1 MNLSKFEPH
10 LAGGY
15 MYIYRNMLIKQQKF
29 IDHEKKKKL
38 QKLMSYTSNTNF
50 AKTNQ
55 NFKKVRHLLNTP
67 IPVCKACC
75 PLPCQ
80 KTSATWLSYLYKW
93 CLIVEL
99 LSP

>member
-15 MYIYRNMLIKQQKF
+15 KYIYRNILANKTAKIYRSR
-29 IDHEKKKKL
+29 EKKKL
-38 QKLMSYTSNTNF
+38 QKLMSYTSNTKF

-67 IPVCKACC
+67 YLFVRLVVLCPVKK
-75 PLPCQ
+75 P
-80 KTSATWLSYLYKW
+80 AT
-93 CLIVEL
+93 
-99 LSP
+99 